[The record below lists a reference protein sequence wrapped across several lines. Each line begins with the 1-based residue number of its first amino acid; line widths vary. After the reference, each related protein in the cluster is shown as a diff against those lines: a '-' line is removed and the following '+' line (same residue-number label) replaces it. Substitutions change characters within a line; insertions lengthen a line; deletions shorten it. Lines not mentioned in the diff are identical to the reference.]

1 MFTLVIVRALLVE
14 HQHISENILST
25 MKQVTISTNFTDHTD
40 DSVAAYFSS
49 ISKQNPITPEEETT
63 LASQIRQ
70 GDRKALERLVCA
82 NLRFVVSVAK
92 QFQNRG
98 LDLCDLISEG
108 NIGLIKAA
116 EKFDETRGVKFISYA
131 VWFVKQQILEAITEH
146 SRMIRLPHGQVETL
160 VKIKDLQNQI
170 EKEECRAASVEE
182 IAEALELPESRVQD
196 LLAAMSRGISL
207 DSPIKE
213 DSDDPV
219 HDIFAAP
226 DEVFADS
233 QLDAESKEQE
243 IDRLLHSTLME
254 RDIFIIRHTFGLG
267 CEELTQEQIAM
278 ELGLSRERVRQLRE
292 QAILKMRQNLMFSR
306 MRLCS

>member
-1 MFTLVIVRALLVE
+1 
-14 HQHISENILST
+14 

-49 ISKQNPITPEEETT
+49 ISNQPSVSVEEESK
-63 LASQIRQ
+63 LAMQIRQ
-70 GDRKALERLVCA
+70 GDRKALDKLVCA

-98 LDLCDLISEG
+98 LDLSDLISEG

-131 VWFVKQQILEAITEH
+131 VWFVKQQIMEAITEN
-146 SRMIRLPHGQVETL
+146 SRMIRLPHGQIDTIVR
-160 VKIKDLQNQI
+160 IKELQNQI
-170 EKEECRAASVEE
+170 EREECRAATVEE
-182 IAEALELPESRVQD
+182 IAEALDLPETRVQD
-196 LLAAMSRGISL
+196 LLSAMSRGISL
-207 DSPIKE
+207 DSPIRE
-213 DSDDPV
+213 DSDDPIQS
-219 HDIFAAP
+219 IFTAP

-243 IDRLLHSTLME
+243 LEQLLKSTLMD
-254 RDIFIIRHTFGLG
+254 RDIFIIRHSFGLG
-267 CEELTQEQIAM
+267 CDVLTQEQIAI

-292 QAILKMRQNLMFSR
+292 QAIIKMRKNWNFAR
-306 MRLCS
+306 FRLCS

>member
-1 MFTLVIVRALLVE
+1 
-14 HQHISENILST
+14 

-49 ISKQNPITPEEETT
+49 ISNQPSVSVEEESK
-63 LASQIRQ
+63 LAMQIRQ
-70 GDRKALERLVCA
+70 GDRKALDKLVCA

-98 LDLCDLISEG
+98 LDLSDLISEG

-131 VWFVKQQILEAITEH
+131 VWFVKQQIMEAITEN
-146 SRMIRLPHGQVETL
+146 SRMIRLPHGQIDTIVR
-160 VKIKDLQNQI
+160 IKELQNQI
-170 EKEECRAASVEE
+170 EREECRAATVEE
-182 IAEALELPESRVQD
+182 IAEALDLPETRVQD
-196 LLAAMSRGISL
+196 LLSAMSRGISL
-207 DSPIKE
+207 DSPIRE
-213 DSDDPV
+213 DSDDPIQA
-219 HDIFAAP
+219 IFTAP

-243 IDRLLHSTLME
+243 LEQLLKSTLMD
-254 RDIFIIRHTFGLG
+254 RDIFIIRHSFGLG
-267 CEELTQEQIAM
+267 CDVLTQEQIAI

-292 QAILKMRQNLMFSR
+292 QAIIKMRKNWNFAR
-306 MRLCS
+306 FRLCS

>member
-1 MFTLVIVRALLVE
+1 
-14 HQHISENILST
+14 

-49 ISKQNPITPEEETT
+49 ISNQPSVSGEEESK
-63 LASQIRQ
+63 LAMQIRQ
-70 GDRKALERLVCA
+70 GDRKALDKLVCA

-98 LDLCDLISEG
+98 LDLSDLISEG

-131 VWFVKQQILEAITEH
+131 VWFVKQQIMEAITEN
-146 SRMIRLPHGQVETL
+146 SRMIRLPHGQIDTIVR
-160 VKIKDLQNQI
+160 IKELQNQI
-170 EKEECRAASVEE
+170 EREECRAATVEE
-182 IAEALELPESRVQD
+182 IAEALDLPETRVQD
-196 LLAAMSRGISL
+196 LLSAMSRGISL
-207 DSPIKE
+207 DSPIRE
-213 DSDDPV
+213 DSDDPIQS
-219 HDIFAAP
+219 IFTAP

-243 IDRLLHSTLME
+243 LEQLLKSTLMD
-254 RDIFIIRHTFGLG
+254 RDIFIIRHSFGLG
-267 CEELTQEQIAM
+267 CDVLTQEQIAI

-292 QAILKMRQNLMFSR
+292 QAIIKMRKNWNFAR
-306 MRLCS
+306 FRLCS